1 MYSLYMPNNLKNI
14 NEFNALLMD
23 YQPSRQSL
31 LTLSQ
36 VELVLLVAPTSSG
49 RNTVI
54 RELMKTGDYYFI
66 VSDTTRNPR
75 SNDGVMEKDGVE
87 YWFRSEE
94 EVLADIKDGKY
105 LEAAVIHNQQVSG
118 ISVRELEKAKEAEK
132 IAITDAEI
140 AGADSAIMRKADT
153 LVIFLL
159 PPNFD
164 EWQRRITSR
173 GEMNSTEYKN
183 RMISA
188 AKELSAALDR
198 DYYKFVINDSV
209 QNAVEQV
216 NTLAKMDEQD
226 DTDSTQ
232 ARKLAEQLYTQ
243 TEQLIDSLD

>member
-1 MYSLYMPNNLKNI
+1 MNKLEHIK
-14 NEFNALLMD
+14 EFRELLED
-23 YQPSRQSL
+23 YQPSKKSL

-66 VSDTTRNPR
+66 VSDTTRQPR

-87 YWFRSEE
+87 YWFRTEDD
-94 EVLADIKDGKY
+94 VLEDIKDGKY

-118 ISVRELEKAKEAEK
+118 ISVRELEKAKAAEK

-140 AGADSAIMRKADT
+140 AGADSAIKRKVDT

-173 GEMNSTEYKN
+173 GEMSPSEYKN
-183 RMISA
+183 RMVSA
-188 AKELSAALDR
+188 AKELSTALDR

-209 QNAVEQV
+209 ESATEQV

-226 DTDSTQ
+226 DIDSSQ
-232 ARKLAEQLYTQ
+232 ARALAEQLYTQ
-243 TEQLIDSLD
+243 TKQLIESLD

>member
-1 MYSLYMPNNLKNI
+1 MNQLKHI
-14 NEFNALLMD
+14 EEFKNALKD
-23 YQPSRQSL
+23 YQPSKQSL

-75 SNDGVMEKDGVE
+75 SNDGVMEQDGVE
-87 YWFRSEE
+87 YWFRNEE
-94 EVLADIKDGKY
+94 DVLKDIKNGKY

-118 ISVRELEKAKEAEK
+118 ISVRELEKAKEAGK

-140 AGADSAIMRKADT
+140 AGADSAIKRKVDT

-173 GEMNSTEYKN
+173 GEMSSTEYKN

-188 AKELSAALDR
+188 AKELSTALER

-209 QNAVEQV
+209 ESATEQV
-216 NTLAKMDEQD
+216 NTLAKMDEQAD
-226 DTDSTQ
+226 ADSTQ
-232 ARKLAEQLYTQ
+232 ARELAEQLYTQ
-243 TEQLIDSLD
+243 TKQLIDSL

>member
-1 MYSLYMPNNLKNI
+1 MNQLKYI
-14 NEFNALLMD
+14 NEFYKLLD
-23 YQPSRQSL
+23 GYQPSKQSL

-118 ISVRELEKAKEAEK
+118 ISIRELEKAEAAGK

-140 AGADSAIMRKADT
+140 AGADSAIKRKVDT

-164 EWQRRITSR
+164 EWQRRIASR
-173 GEMNSTEYKN
+173 GKMNSAEYKN

-188 AKELSAALDR
+188 AKELSTALDR
-198 DYYKFVINDSV
+198 DYYKFVINDTV
-209 QNAVEQV
+209 QGAAEQV
-216 NTLAKMDEQD
+216 NSLAKMDEQ
-226 DTDSTQ
+226 TDVNSEK
-232 ARKLAEQLYTQ
+232 ARELAEQLYTQ
-243 TEQLIDSLD
+243 TKQLIESLD

>member
-1 MYSLYMPNNLKNI
+1 MNELKHI
-14 NEFNALLMD
+14 DEFKEVLGD
-23 YQPSRQSL
+23 YQPSKRSL
-31 LTLSQ
+31 MTLSQ

-66 VSDTTRNPR
+66 VSDTTRQPR
-75 SNDGVMEKDGVE
+75 SNDGVMEQDGVE

-105 LEAAVIHNQQVSG
+105 LEAAIIHNQQVSG
-118 ISVRELEKAKEAEK
+118 ISVRELEKAKEAGK

-140 AGADSAIMRKADT
+140 AGADSAVKRKVDT

-173 GEMNSTEYKN
+173 GEMSSTEYKN

-188 AKELSAALDR
+188 ARELATALDR

-209 QNAVEQV
+209 ENASEQV

-226 DTDSTQ
+226 DADSTH

-243 TEQLIDSLD
+243 TKQLIESLE

>member
-1 MYSLYMPNNLKNI
+1 MNQLKHI
-14 NEFNALLMD
+14 EEFKNALKD
-23 YQPSRQSL
+23 YQPSKKSL

-54 RELMKTGDYYFI
+54 RELIKTGDYYFI
-66 VSDTTRNPR
+66 VSDTTRQPR
-75 SNDGVMEKDGVE
+75 SNDGIMEKDGVE
-87 YWFRSEE
+87 YWFRTEDD
-94 EVLADIKDGKY
+94 VLEDIKNGKY

-118 ISVRELEKAKEAEK
+118 ISVRELEKAKAAEK

-140 AGADSAIMRKADT
+140 AGADSAIKRKVDT

-173 GEMNSTEYKN
+173 GEMSSTEYKN
-183 RMISA
+183 RMVSA
-188 AKELSAALDR
+188 AKELATALDR

-209 QNAVEQV
+209 ESATEQV

-226 DTDSTQ
+226 DADSSQ
-232 ARKLAEQLYTQ
+232 ARALAEQLYTQ
-243 TEQLIDSLD
+243 TKQLIESLD